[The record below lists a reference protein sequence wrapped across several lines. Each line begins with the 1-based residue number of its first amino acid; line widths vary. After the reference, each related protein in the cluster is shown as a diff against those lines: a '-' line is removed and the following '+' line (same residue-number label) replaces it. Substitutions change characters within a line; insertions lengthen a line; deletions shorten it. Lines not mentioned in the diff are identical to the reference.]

1 MLAVIAA
8 SALAADPPKSEAFDA
23 VLKLL
28 DEVSSKIKEENSTE
42 IKTWNKFATWC
53 QETKSEKTDAISTG
67 TDAIQT
73 LTANRAQWSSDNE
86 IRQTSIETLTGQ
98 ISDLET
104 EKKESVKTRAA
115 DSTTYSKNSKD
126 MQDAIA
132 GLDKSLEEMKA
143 KKSVSLLQGSFRR
156 TVHAAAVLASSLG
169 LKAGKAFDVDS
180 ATDDDFSY
188 QGIIDMLEELQTN
201 FRDSKNEAD
210 LKEAK
215 AVSAHNLAVQAL
227 DNLVKDKKQELEEK
241 SALLASTSKNM
252 AQAKQELMESEKTL
266 KDDQTYL
273 NETQEMCD
281 AKNTT
286 FQQRQAMREEE
297 AAALLQAISI
307 LEETA
312 NGTTNKSAPVLVEI
326 AAVRLQDPQI
336 LAEAAAEAMELEKP
350 RVALIETEEKHA
362 RPGNLRRNGR
372 SIASD
377 EQSKSRDDIAV
388 LLSKTAEKLH
398 SSSLAE
404 LVEKVKT
411 DPFKQIKALIA
422 SMISKL
428 QSQASESQSKKAYC
442 DKEIGEAETHR
453 DTSSAKVTKDN
464 TALTATTARRD
475 KLVEELM
482 AINLTLVSLDKRES
496 EANQIRSEEAN
507 ESQQAIEEARL
518 AKQGVESALEVVS
531 SFYSEAKKAKPAA
544 LLSQPSKDAP
554 DFKDEAYSGDQASST
569 GIIGM
574 LEVLRDNFERTI
586 SETKSEEKEA
596 EAEQRKLLEDIAV
609 SRSENNEA
617 KRVKTQFRLDAE
629 DELSELSTSL
639 EQATASMKSALVQ
652 LSALESEC
660 GIGANYE
667 ARKAARAEEIESLK
681 EAITIFDELL

>member
-1 MLAVIAA
+1 
-8 SALAADPPKSEAFDA
+8 
-23 VLKLL
+23 
-28 DEVSSKIKEENSTE
+28 
-42 IKTWNKFATWC
+42 
-53 QETKSEKTDAISTG
+53 
-67 TDAIQT
+67 
-73 LTANRAQWSSDNE
+73 
-86 IRQTSIETLTGQ
+86 
-98 ISDLET
+98 
-104 EKKESVKTRAA
+104 
-115 DSTTYSKNSKD
+115 
-126 MQDAIA
+126 
-132 GLDKSLEEMKA
+132 
-143 KKSVSLLQGSFRR
+143 VSLLQGSFRR
-156 TVHAAAVLASSLG
+156 TVHAAAVLANSLG
-169 LKAGKAFDVDS
+169 LKAGKAFNVDS
-180 ATDDDFSY
+180 ATDEDFSY

-227 DNLVKDKKQELEEK
+227 DNLVKEKKQELEEK
-241 SALLASTSKNM
+241 SALLASTSKSM
-252 AQAKQELMESEKTL
+252 AQAKQELTESENNL

-281 AKNTT
+281 AKNNT

-297 AAALLQAISI
+297 AAALLQAVSI

-336 LAEAAAEAMELEKP
+336 LAEAAAEAVEIEKP
-350 RVALIETEEKHA
+350 RLALIEKEEKHV

-377 EQSKSRDDIAV
+377 EHSKSREDIAV

-411 DPFKQIKALIA
+411 DPFKQIKDLI
-422 SMISKL
+422 SGMISKL

-442 DKEIGEAETHR
+442 DKEIGEAETKR

-475 KLVEELM
+475 KLVEELL
-482 AINLTLVSLDKRES
+482 AINLTLVTLDKRENES
-496 EANQIRSEEAN
+496 KEMRSDEAN
-507 ESQQAIEEARL
+507 ESAEAIEEAKL
-518 AKQGVESALEVVS
+518 AKQGVQSALEVIS
-531 SFYSEAKKAKPAA
+531 SFYSKAKAKPAA
-544 LLSQPSKDAP
+544 LLSAP

-569 GIIGM
+569 GIVGM
-574 LEVLRDNFERTI
+574 LEVLRDGFERTI

-596 EAEQRKLLEDIAV
+596 EAEQLKLLKDISV
-609 SRSENNEA
+609 SRSENKEA
-617 KRVKTQFRLDAE
+617 KRVKTQFKLDAE

-639 EQATASMKSALVQ
+639 EQASASMKSALVQ
-652 LSALESEC
+652 LSALEAEC
-660 GIGANYE
+660 GAGANYE
-667 ARKAARAEEIESLK
+667 ARKASRAEEIESLTS
-681 EAITIFDELL
+681 AIKIFDELL